1 MFSFRKAR
9 KDVKTEE
16 KLKERS
22 AVALLCGSI
31 LRAFAWGWSMLPPGQ
46 SFFCNFVPT
55 AAEVIFLYLSES
67 KMAW

>member
-22 AVALLCGSI
+22 AVALLYGSI

-46 SFFCNFVPT
+46 SFSLQFRSNCRRGDFS
-55 AAEVIFLYLSES
+55 IFI
-67 KMAW
+67 